1 MVVDYTASSDSFAA
15 GKPQVWSQKSLE
27 YAGGNYPYD
36 LAPDGKRL
44 AVVMRA
50 GEQGLQS
57 TDSVTVLLNFFE
69 ELARKAT
76 AGKN

>member
-1 MVVDYTASSDSFAA
+1 M
-15 GKPQVWSQKSLE
+15 WSQKSLE

-50 GEQGLQS
+50 GMQGLQS

-69 ELARKAT
+69 ELARKVP